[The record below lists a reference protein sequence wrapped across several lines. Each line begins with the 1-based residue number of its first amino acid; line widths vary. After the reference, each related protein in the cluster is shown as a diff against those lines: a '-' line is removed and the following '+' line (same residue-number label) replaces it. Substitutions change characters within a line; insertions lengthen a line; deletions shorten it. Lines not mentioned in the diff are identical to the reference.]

1 MELGLAAKRPPGDYW
16 DEEENDY
23 LTQPGDARYRLRA
36 CYHAPKSIGRARLSR
51 AICTRKAGFCV

>member
-36 CYHAPKSIGRARLSR
+36 WYAMRGTGKHA
-51 AICTRKAGFCV
+51 V